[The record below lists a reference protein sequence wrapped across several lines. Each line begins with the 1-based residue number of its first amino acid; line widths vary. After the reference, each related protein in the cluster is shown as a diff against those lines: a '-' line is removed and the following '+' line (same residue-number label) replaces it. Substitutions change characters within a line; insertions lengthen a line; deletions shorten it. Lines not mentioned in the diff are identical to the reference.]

1 MPRSPLSSAGVRPV
15 RVLPA
20 RALAIAACLVVWLL
34 GLAPAHGAPSPADNA
49 PLRRFALLVGAND
62 GGSERA
68 RLRYANSDADALAE
82 VLRDLGGVG
91 AGDLV
96 HLRDPTPDEID
107 AAFDDLERKL
117 QAAANA
123 GERTQLLFYYSG
135 HSDERGL
142 LLAGERVEYARLRK
156 RVQAVPADV
165 RIAILDSCAS
175 GAFTRSKGGTKR
187 PPFLVGSATDVE
199 GHAFLT
205 SSSADEAAQESDR
218 VGGSFFTHFL
228 NSGLRGAADIDGDR
242 FVTLTEAYRYAFE
255 ATLARTEST
264 RGGPQ
269 HAAYDI
275 QLAGSGDLV
284 MTDLRKPS
292 AVLVLGTDL
301 AGRISVRASSGRLAA
316 EVDKP
321 KGSGL
326 LALAIEPG
334 KYQILVDDGTTP
346 RRASVEVGRGGRVA
360 VVAADLRAVP
370 VEYATLRG
378 GAVTGGMLEVPFD
391 IGIVPP
397 ASLNGR
403 AARRAKDPEAR
414 IRNRVSLSFGWSRAA
429 TIEGMGL
436 ALGATIV
443 DERMR
448 GVQASLGASIARGEL
463 EGLQFSSTFARARR
477 VVGVQSAMINHADT
491 VDRGTQL
498 GLVNAT
504 RGLRGAQIGLVNVAK
519 DVRGVQ
525 LGLFNWADRADA
537 AVGLLSITR
546 EGGVH
551 PEVWTSDTA
560 AFNLGLRFPA
570 RYTYSMLAIGVHPF
584 GNGANWQFGIG
595 FGGHVP
601 LGAKGAFMD
610 IDLGTYLVL
619 DGMTNPKKAA
629 MNQLRLLFGWQAFR
643 RLSMFAGPT
652 LSVLTN
658 EENTPP
664 DALDEMSG
672 AVAGDDEPRVHRPG
686 YGWTVYEHRGNVSR
700 IRVWPGFAAGF
711 RF

>member
-1 MPRSPLSSAGVRPV
+1 MPRSSFSSAGVRHARV
-15 RVLPA
+15 RSA
-20 RALAIAACLVVWLL
+20 RAGALAIAACLLVWLL
-34 GLAPAHGAPSPADNA
+34 ELSPVRAAPSPADNA

-316 EVDKP
+316 EVDKA

-370 VEYATLRG
+370 IEYATLRG
-378 GAVTGGMLEVPFD
+378 GASDGLIEVPFD

-429 TIEGMGL
+429 KIEGMSL
-436 ALGATIV
+436 ALGASIV

-448 GVQASLGASIARGEL
+448 GVQASLGASIARGDL

-491 VDRGTQL
+491 IERGAQL

-525 LGLFNWADRADA
+525 IGLFNWADRADA

-551 PEVWTSDTA
+551 PEIWTSDTA

-601 LGAKGAFMD
+601 IGAKGAFMD

-658 EENTPP
+658 
-664 DALDEMSG
+664 DEPKK
-672 AVAGDDEPRVHRPG
+672 VDELQVDEPRVHRPG
-686 YGWTVYEHRGNVSR
+686 YGWTVYESRGTVSR
-700 IRVWPGFAAGF
+700 LRVWPGFAAGL